1 MSYNVAIEGLLV
13 TPKVQKKRTPQPAEC
28 QESARK
34 KDESGAVLSMNQT
47 HVSKEAQPIREL
59 CH

>member
-1 MSYNVAIEGLLV
+1 MEGLLV
-13 TPKVQKKRTPQPAEC
+13 ISKVQKKRTPQPAEC
-28 QESARK
+28 QESVRK

-47 HVSKEAQPIREL
+47 YVSKETQPIHEL